1 MPLDTNIAMGVRPVE
16 QPNMLA
22 QMGQMMQLRQAQQG
36 YEEQN
41 ALKQALSQGVDIND
55 KATFNRIAGINPKL
69 AMELRAKELES
80 QKTNAEIGLKRA
92 DYLGGA
98 YGGLVK
104 NPTLDNAR
112 SILSNA
118 VSLGILT
125 PQHAE
130 QQFATLSA
138 DPSKIAENAQKG
150 VDAAISAKEKMADA
164 TSRAN
169 NAATVGASYYGH
181 NVSAANNVR
190 TNEAAMAR
198 HLNPT
203 PQIVTGDNGFY
214 TINPRDPNS
223 AQPVGMR
230 PPPPMVQPSIT
241 NALVNPVTA
250 STVVTPPV
258 NGLLPTVQSQPG
270 APTVAN
276 APITQLRPPART
288 GYEYNDQGRQVK
300 IPQVGIPEGVKLKP
314 GERWSEEKQM
324 VEQIPGSA
332 AFIEQQRKHGAD
344 LGAIKTVETTTKWGK
359 NRIDTILD
367 PKNKAGFENNFGGF
381 SAYATKEFSG
391 DTARV
396 KSELDSLKSDL
407 KERGLQLFR
416 SGGSIGAM
424 TEKEWPIVESMIA
437 SLSPKLEAD
446 DARDILR
453 KIKVKFDNIESLAA
467 EKYNDQW
474 QGTQYHKPVDTNRNA
489 PASGGDID
497 TTNKFLK

>member
-1 MPLDTNIAMGVRPVE
+1 MALDTNIALGIKPVE
-16 QPNMLA
+16 QVNMLG
-22 QMGQMMQLRQAQQG
+22 QMGQMMQLRQAQQE
-36 YEEQN
+36 YQDTN
-41 ALKQALSQGVDIND
+41 AMRDLAAQHGGDISNPNFLKAAGALNPKYAAALRKEVAATEGTQLKTSADRAQALSGGFAWLAQ
-55 KATFNRIAGINPKL
+55 NP
-69 AMELRAKELES
+69 S
-80 QKTNAEIGLKRA
+80 I
-92 DYLGGA
+92 
-98 YGGLVK
+98 
-104 NPTLDNAR
+104 DNAANIVASWQSQGLIPDR
-112 SILSNA
+112 VA
-118 VSLGILT
+118 KHYMDT
-125 PQHAE
+125 
-130 QQFATLSA
+130 FSA
-138 DPSKIAENAQKG
+138 DPSKIAFNADLGAK
-150 VDAAISAKEKMADA
+150 AAISSKDQMTDA

-169 NAATVGASYYGH
+169 NAATVGASMYGH
-181 NVSAANNVR
+181 NVSAANSQR
-190 TNEAAMAR
+190 IDAR
-198 HLNPT
+198 ERAKL
-203 PQIVTGDNGFY
+203 QIVTGDNGFY
-214 TINPRDPNS
+214 TVSPFDPNS
-223 AQPVGMR
+223 ARPVGMA
-230 PPPPMVQPSIT
+230 PPSPVTQPSVT
-241 NALVNPVTA
+241 NALANPATA
-250 STVVTPPV
+250 STVVTAPV
-258 NGLLPTVQSQPG
+258 NSLLPTVQSQPG

-276 APITQLRPPART
+276 APVTQLRPPART

-344 LGAIKTVETTTKWGK
+344 LGAIKTVETTTRWGK

-367 PKNKAGFENNFGGF
+367 PKNKSGFENNFGGF

-424 TEKEWPIVESMIA
+424 TEKEWPIVENMIA

-489 PASGGDID
+489 PVSGGDID